1 MTFHKGERRGR
12 GADTHPKII
21 IQTFHRREKR

>member
-1 MTFHKGERRGR
+1 MTFHEGGRRGR
-12 GADTHPKII
+12 GADTYPKII